1 MDKLKM
7 YEAENSDTTEL
18 INNEYMEEEE

>member
-18 INNEYMEEEE
+18 INNEYMEEE

>member
-7 YEAENSDTTEL
+7 YEAEKSDTTEL
-18 INNEYMEEEE
+18 INNEYMEEE